1 MEKIKVFE
9 SFAGYGSQ
17 SMALELLKQDIGLDY
32 EVVGI
37 SEIDKNAINAYY
49 AARDER
55 LDPNSENYNAE
66 YVESLI
72 ANKGGYQ
79 PTEELLNRY
88 PNYGDISLIDWAIV
102 PDFNLLTYSFPC
114 TDISTAGLQKGLAEG
129 SGTRSSLLWEC
140 AKAIQAKRP
149 KYLLMENVKALVSD
163 KFIPDFRRWAKWL
176 EDMGYNNF
184 YQILNAKDF
193 GVPQNRERVFMISVL
208 SEDAVYYF
216 PKPFKLERRLKDVLE
231 SNVDESYYLSDD
243 KIQDIIDHC
252 NRKQSKSKLA
262 DAEIKEMDSYLEN
275 MTTDEE

>member
-1 MEKIKVFE
+1 MEQIKVFE
-9 SFAGYGSQ
+9 SFSGYGSQ
-17 SMALELLKQDIGLDY
+17 SFALELLKQDIGLDY

-55 LDPNSENYNAE
+55 LDPASENYDAE
-66 YVESLI
+66 YVEYLTSS
-72 ANKGGYQ
+72 KGGYQ

-88 PNYGDISLIDWAIV
+88 PNYGDISLINWEDV

-163 KFIPDFRRWAKWL
+163 KFKPDFRRWTKWL
-176 EDMGYNNF
+176 EDMGYANF
-184 YQILNAKDF
+184 HQVLNSKDF
-193 GVPQNRERVFMISVL
+193 GVPQNRERVFMISIL
-208 SEDAVYYF
+208 MEDAAPIYYF
-216 PKPFKLERRLKDVLE
+216 PKPFKLERRLIDVLE
-231 SNVDESYYLSDD
+231 KNVDESYYLSDD
-243 KIQDIIDHC
+243 KIQDIINHC
-252 NRKQSKSKLA
+252 NRKQSKARLTE
-262 DAEIKEMDSYLEN
+262 DEINEMDSYLEN
-275 MTTDEE
+275 DGWQ